1 LKFKVDYSFLTAAIL
16 FYPIALGSV
25 FLFNISPFPI
35 TAPYFFLLLLLLL
48 WLMLKREKVSIPVAH
63 SGNFLALALLTL
75 VSILNFS
82 SFRYSLPILFAGYL
96 LVFYWYLTTLQEVS
110 LDIVRSFLSRVFLA
124 YVLISLF
131 FLFVLPHSHMAIGDR
146 FIGFTGSPTTY
157 AAVMATLFLF
167 MDAGREKTGLKRLGT
182 YLLVLLFVYLSKT
195 RLILIFL
202 LLYPFL
208 LFFMARRRV
217 LYRMVYLIFFTTLF
231 FLYGVYR
238 AVVEFFPELI
248 TLRYEDGRDASFG
261 LRYYLFELL
270 TNDYFS
276 GSTYEMILGKGNE
289 YSRQLV
295 EADRG
300 LDLFPHND
308 FYRLMTDWGA
318 LGAMLFF
325 VFFYRISGKNRT
337 ALMISLLYL
346 ILFYSNMVYNL
357 FMVSILLMASFLPM
371 ARYSNPPGKQQRDE

>member
-1 LKFKVDYSFLTAAIL
+1 MKLKVGYRFLTAAVL
-16 FYPIALGSV
+16 LYPIVLGGI

-35 TAPYFFLLLLLLL
+35 TAPYFSLILLFLL
-48 WLMLKREKVSIPVAH
+48 WLLVAREKVSFAL
-63 SGNFLALALLTL
+63 GDGADLLLLALITL
-75 VSILNFS
+75 VSVVNFS
-82 SFRYSLPILFAGYL
+82 SFRYSLPILFSGYL
-96 LVFYWYLTTLQEVS
+96 LVFYWYLTTLPQVS
-110 LDIVRSFLSRVFLA
+110 FQRISPFLDKAFLA
-124 YVLISLF
+124 YVLFSIIYL
-131 FLFVLPHSHMAIGDR
+131 LMVPHSHMAVGDR

-167 MDAGREKTGLKRLGT
+167 MDASREKITLKRLGT

-208 LFFMARRRV
+208 LFFMLRRRV
-217 LYRMVYLIFFTTLF
+217 LYRMVYLAFFTILF
-231 FLYGVYR
+231 FLYAVYR
-238 AVVEFFPELI
+238 GVVEFFPELI

-276 GSTYEMILGKGNE
+276 GSTFEMLLGKGNE
-289 YSRQLV
+289 YSRLLV

-300 LDLFPHND
+300 LDLYPHND
-308 FYRLMTDWGA
+308 FYRLMNDWGA
-318 LGAMLFF
+318 LGAVLFF
-325 VFFYRISGKNRT
+325 IFLYRIAGKNRT
-337 ALMISLLYL
+337 VLMISLLYL

-357 FMVSILLMASFLPM
+357 FMVSVLLIASFLPM
-371 ARYSNPPGKQQRDE
+371 ARYSGPQGKPRQNE